1 MMMAITQVSKLD
13 KAKAQIVLDHPFFAS
28 ILLKRK
34 LTEDNNVPTLAVD
47 ARGNIFY
54 NKDFIEGL
62 TVPQVVWGLCHEIG
76 HVIGQHA
83 LRRKHRDHR
92 KWNYAGDAWINDMLC
107 DAGVGQRIENTV
119 NMPGSKDKTT
129 ETIYDEL
136 PQDDGKGK
144 GKGQGQ
150 SGGGDGQGDDW
161 DNGLGDDIKYE
172 DLTESEIQEIEATNK
187 VDIAQ
192 AAQAAKMRGKLS
204 GKLAEIVADIINVK
218 TPWYEILERYMSDY
232 VSQNQTWLKPNRRH
246 IGAGMYLPSTA
257 REPSMGE
264 LVVQIDVSG
273 SISKQELDYYNGHLS
288 RIAKQCNPTKIHVI
302 YTDTDVVKHTV
313 FDQGEEVKL
322 EFYSGG
328 GTHMPA
334 GFDWVAEQGIEPCV
348 FVCLTD
354 GYTDFGDAPDYP
366 VVWCISSKVEAPY
379 GENIH
384 FEME

>member
-1 MMMAITQVSKLD
+1 MAITQVSKLD

-34 LTEDNNVPTLAVD
+34 LTEDNTIKTLAVD

-83 LRRKHRDHR
+83 LRKKHRDHR
-92 KWNYAGDAWINDMLC
+92 KWNYAGDAWINDMLN
-107 DAGVGQRIENTV
+107 DSGVGQSIPNTV
-119 NMPGSKDKTT
+119 DMPGSKDKTT

-136 PQDDGKGK
+136 PDNDGESS
-144 GKGQGQ
+144 
-150 SGGGDGQGDDW
+150 SGGGNSGGSDF

-172 DLTESEIQEIEATNK
+172 DLTDSERQEIEASNK

-192 AAQAAKMRGKLS
+192 AAQAAKARGKLS
-204 GKLAEIVADIINVK
+204 GKLADIVADVINVK
-218 TPWYEILERYMSDY
+218 TPWYEILERYMTDY
-232 VSQNQTWLKPNRRH
+232 VKQDQSWLRPNRRH
-246 IGAGMYLPSTA
+246 IGSGNYLPSMA
-257 REPSMGE
+257 REPSMGTV
-264 LVVQIDVSG
+264 VVQIDVSG
-273 SISKQELDYYNGHLS
+273 SISKTELDYYAGHLS
-288 RIAKQCNPTKIHVI
+288 RIAKQCNPERIHVI
-302 YTDTDVVKHTV
+302 YTDTEVQKHME
-313 FDQGEEVKL
+313 FEAGEDVKL

-334 GFDWVAEQGIEPCV
+334 GFDWVAEQGIEPSV

-354 GYTDFGDAPDYP
+354 GYTDFGEAPAYP
-366 VVWCISSKVEAPY
+366 VVWCISSNIEATH
-379 GENIH
+379 GETIH
-384 FEME
+384 FELE

>member
-34 LTEDNNVPTLAVD
+34 LTEDNTIKTLAVD

-83 LRRKHRDHR
+83 LRKKHRDHK
-92 KWNYAGDAWINDMLC
+92 KWNYAGDAWINDMLN
-107 DAGVGQRIENTV
+107 DSGVGQSIPNTV
-119 NMPGSKDKTT
+119 DMPGSKDKTT

-136 PQDDGKGK
+136 PDNDGESS
-144 GKGQGQ
+144 
-150 SGGGDGQGDDW
+150 SGGGNSGGSDF

-172 DLTESEIQEIEATNK
+172 DLTDSERQEIEASNK

-192 AAQAAKMRGKLS
+192 AAQAAKARGKLS
-204 GKLAEIVADIINVK
+204 GKLADIVSDIINVK
-218 TPWYEILERYMSDY
+218 TPWYEILERYMTEY
-232 VSQNQTWLKPNRRH
+232 VKQDQSWLRPNRRN
-246 IGAGMYLPSTA
+246 IGSGNYLPSMA
-257 REPSMGE
+257 REPSMGTV
-264 LVVQIDVSG
+264 VVQIDVSG
-273 SISKQELDYYNGHLS
+273 SISKTELDYYAGHLS
-288 RIAKQCNPTKIHVI
+288 RIAKQCNPERIHVI
-302 YTDTDVVKHTV
+302 YTDTDVVKHME
-313 FDQGEEVKL
+313 FEAGEDVKL

-334 GFDWVAEQGIEPCV
+334 GFDWVDAQGIEPSV

-354 GYTDFGDAPDYP
+354 GYTDFGEAPAYP
-366 VVWCISSKVEAPY
+366 VVWCISSNVEATH
-379 GENIH
+379 GESIH
-384 FEME
+384 FELE